1 MYFLVQ
7 VHIGGNYS
15 ICSFSFIFPIHCLF
29 DNDMAPSIHLLQ
41 TITEDM
47 VKWPCK
53 LKLYI
58 YFMATTDFCSLKLYM
73 FSYLLLD
80 KRRKKKEVYLGVVI
94 NKFLVPYGWFLR
106 QGYIMTEMIPLIF
119 SHYFS
124 GRQNKDQLVIVTLR

>member
-80 KRRKKKEVYLGVVI
+80 KRKKK
-94 NKFLVPYGWFLR
+94 KFIWVLSLTNFWFPMVGFLDR
-106 QGYIMTEMIPLIF
+106 DT
-119 SHYFS
+119 
-124 GRQNKDQLVIVTLR
+124 